1 MNKVIKKKN
10 SIICIIPARGG
21 SKRIKNKNII
31 NFYGKPLIY
40 YSIKAAKKSNIFSR
54 IIVSTDSKKIMK
66 ISRKFG
72 AEVPFLRNKKLSDDK
87 TSTMDVLIDTIK
99 KINSTNINFH
109 CLLYPT
115 APLID
120 YKDISSAFKKLQ
132 RENADALMT
141 ISKYL
146 NHPLRS
152 LIIKDRYLK
161 FKWEKYQKANS
172 QDLEELFHDCGNFYF
187 FKTNKILNWKKFFP
201 KKMIP
206 YKLKIYN
213 SVDIDNYDDL
223 KLAKKLFKN

>member
-1 MNKVIKKKN
+1 M
-10 SIICIIPARGG
+10 
-21 SKRIKNKNII
+21 
-31 NFYGKPLIY
+31 
-40 YSIKAAKKSNIFSR
+40 
-54 IIVSTDSKKIMK
+54 STDSKKIME

-99 KINSTNINFH
+99 KINSTDIDFH

-115 APLID
+115 APLINS
-120 YKDISSAFKKLQ
+120 KDIFLAFKKLQ

-152 LIIKDRYLK
+152 LIIKNKYLK
-161 FKWEKYQKANS
+161 FKWKKYRKINS
-172 QDLEELFHDCGNFYF
+172 QDLEEFFHDCGNFYF
-187 FKTNKILNWKKFFP
+187 FKTSKILNRKKFYP

-206 YKLKIYN
+206 YKLNIYN
-213 SVDIDNYDDL
+213 SVDIDNYEDL